1 MSGGVARQC
10 EAVALFAHIG
20 DAHPFL
26 SERGGEDIWHEAHFV
41 GGVLRAGI
49 GGGERYFF
57 TTCVENA
64 LIFQGGSTE
73 CGVIF
78 CQSERVVCDFRGGQ
92 SEEGAGQGLGLSVP
106 GDGGTGVGIAG
117 DGQEFAGFNIHED
130 IVGREGI
137 AVVFGVVRM
146 IGLVKTTII
155 FHDEVFSCSI
165 TIDVGGNAG
174 RNSVCDG
181 EVVGTVVE
189 ASKSKVLVVADVF
202 ELILSLSR
210 HRASESVER
219 NVFGYAIGDGERAA
233 VVVEELLRVVVAID
247 VVGFAVLG
255 EVGGGTGFLGGRTKP
270 RGRRCSGSRHG
281 GSRHT
286 CQKAEK
292 SFGKQGECVFHGCVL
307 C

>member
-1 MSGGVARQC
+1 
-10 EAVALFAHIG
+10 
-20 DAHPFL
+20 
-26 SERGGEDIWHEAHFV
+26 
-41 GGVLRAGI
+41 
-49 GGGERYFF
+49 
-57 TTCVENA
+57 
-64 LIFQGGSTE
+64 
-73 CGVIF
+73 
-78 CQSERVVCDFRGGQ
+78 
-92 SEEGAGQGLGLSVP
+92 
-106 GDGGTGVGIAG
+106 
-117 DGQEFAGFNIHED
+117 
-130 IVGREGI
+130 
-137 AVVFGVVRM
+137 M

-181 EVVGTVVE
+181 EVVGGGAEVF
-189 ASKSKVLVVADVF
+189 KSKVLFAADVF

-210 HRASESVER
+210 HRASEGVER
-219 NVFGYAIGDGERAA
+219 NVFGYAVGDGERAA